1 MFKYIY
7 ILVYLSFNMRVFLN
21 VYEKIGFLAGY
32 QASIPI
38 KVATTYPIIQHND
51 MAMENGPFDD
61 LPIKHL
67 HVP

>member
-1 MFKYIY
+1 
-7 ILVYLSFNMRVFLN
+7 

-61 LPIKHL
+61 LPIKHV